1 MIKVYKRATAPA
13 ELATKGYKC
22 DEVKAAILEDQHD
35 KCYLCERKVTT
46 DYQVEHLASQKNNA
60 DKINDWENLFM
71 ACNYCNDRKKHYYDD
86 IPLPSS
92 QIFEEEIVQAVS
104 KDSKKATFTPR
115 DINNQSMVKLS
126 VLLDKLYNGKKRTR
140 NLMESRFWKEFFELY
155 TAFMKRLADYQLDPS
170 PDNKHLVEEE
180 LDHSAPILGFK
191 YSVIKSNPNLWNTF
205 SDCCKWS

>member
-1 MIKVYKRATAPA
+1 MIKVYKRTMAPDA
-13 ELATKGYKC
+13 LATKGYKC

-60 DKINDWENLFM
+60 DKINNWENLFI

-92 QIFEEEIVQAVS
+92 QIFEEEIVQTVS

-115 DINNQSMVKLS
+115 DNNNQSMVRLS
-126 VLLDKLYNGKKRTR
+126 VLLDKLYNGKGKLR
-140 NLMESRFWKEFFELY
+140 NLMEERFWNEFLALY

-170 PDNKHLVEEE
+170 PENKHLVEEE
-180 LDHSAPILGFK
+180 LDLSAPILGFK
-191 YSVIKSNPNLWNTF
+191 YSVIKSNPKLWETF
-205 SDCCKWS
+205 SACCKWS

>member
-1 MIKVYKRATAPA
+1 MIKVYKRETAPA

-22 DEVKAAILEDQHD
+22 DEVKATILEDQHD

-60 DKINDWENLFM
+60 DKINDWDNLFM

-104 KDSKKATFTPR
+104 KDSKKATFTPL

-126 VLLDKLYNGKKRTR
+126 ELLDKLYNGKEKTR
-140 NLMESRFWKEFFELY
+140 NLMENRFWKEFLELY
-155 TAFMKRLADYQLDPS
+155 TAFLRRLADYQQTPS
-170 PDNKHLVEEE
+170 LDNKHLVEEE
-180 LDHSAPILGFK
+180 LNHSAPILGFK
-191 YSVIKSNPNLWNTF
+191 YSVIKNNPKLWETF
-205 SDCCKWS
+205 SACCKWS